1 MRAAVSV
8 QGFRRH
14 YEKSCRA
21 VPAGLLLVV
30 FILLSWI
37 VQGTHCY
44 KTHSLATREQTRFR
58 RVSVAEAI
66 HKTLPAVPDFIMGYF
81 KTSDRLQFWLISHA
95 VCIRHQE
102 HKIFHAWNIA
112 PLPAR
117 AVGESISG
125 EGFPVLAA
133 VSVVVISWVLPKV
146 YIIDLLGLNDYVIAR
161 TPRGD
166 RGLMAQDRQ
175 PLLG

>member
-44 KTHSLATREQTRFR
+44 KTHSLATREQTRFM

-125 EGFPVLAA
+125 ERFPVCCG
-133 VSVVVISWVLPKV
+133 VGRV
-146 YIIDLLGLNDYVIAR
+146 DLLGFTKSVYY
-161 TPRGD
+161 
-166 RGLMAQDRQ
+166 
-175 PLLG
+175 